1 MIVQRPADE
10 SAAEA
15 LVQALCRMV
24 DEIESTPERRALLV
38 RPLTERP
45 SMRAYQR
52 TTLVAP
58 TEDRCIATL
67 AAPAA
72 KEHDALGIRA
82 VVAAV
87 TACFD
92 IALRH
97 WTERGAE
104 GRFDAVFVEALAG
117 CEAALP
123 EGRIEIDRG

>member
-1 MIVQRPADE
+1 MIVQLPADE

-38 RPLTERP
+38 RLLTERP

-52 TTLVAP
+52 TTLVEH
-58 TEDRCIATL
+58 TEERVIATL
-67 AAPAA
+67 AARAGHEPT
-72 KEHDALGIRA
+72 DLSIRA
-82 VVAAV
+82 MVATV

-92 IALRH
+92 TSLRP

-104 GRFDAVFVEALAG
+104 GSCEDAVVEARSVV
-117 CEAALP
+117 AA
-123 EGRIEIDRG
+123 DM